1 MKVFNPKKKKKK
13 KKKKKLNIV
22 NDDIAYA
29 PTMSNYNFHKH
40 EGITNGPTICIELI
54 LSFLHRHNEGIS
66 FYKLPLV

>member
-1 MKVFNPKKKKKK
+1 M
-13 KKKKKLNIV
+13 L

-29 PTMSNYNFHKH
+29 LTMSNYNFQKH
-40 EGITNGPTICIELI
+40 EGITNGPTICIEFI